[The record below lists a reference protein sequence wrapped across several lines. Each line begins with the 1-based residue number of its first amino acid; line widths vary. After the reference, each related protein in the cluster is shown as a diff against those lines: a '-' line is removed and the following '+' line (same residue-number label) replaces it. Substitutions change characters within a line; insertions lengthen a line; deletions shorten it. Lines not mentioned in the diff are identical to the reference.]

1 MWQGT
6 ESYIRHCFLN
16 YVFKWMKCSSRA
28 PYVQHE
34 RSNPSAHRR
43 GRGHSR
49 TPYKITNLLTWPE
62 SNRKRNR
69 FSSIYIWH
77 AIKTFT
83 GIFAESN
90 LFHAHS
96 LKFLISLLKLRDIFE
111 KSAGLVQYHY
121 PCSQSCL
128 ILESVRDAT
137 AQREISESGR
147 VIFSLPLKMKNQ
159 CAVQFG
165 SFIWLLLHPCFV
177 HLTEVEH
184 FSLQKP

>member
-6 ESYIRHCFLN
+6 ESYIRHCFQN

-34 RSNPSAHRR
+34 RSNPSVHRR

-49 TPYKITNLLTWPE
+49 IPYKITNLLTWPE

-69 FSSIYIWH
+69 FLSIYIWH

-96 LKFLISLLKLRDIFE
+96 LKFLICLLKLRDIFE
-111 KSAGLVQYHY
+111 KSAGLVQYH
-121 PCSQSCL
+121 SHVLTDTLQSV
-128 ILESVRDAT
+128 SDTT
-137 AQREISESGR
+137 AQRQISESGR
-147 VIFSLPLKMKNQ
+147 VIFSLLLKIKNQ

-165 SFIWLLLHPCFV
+165 NFIWLLLHPYCICTGFC
-177 HLTEVEH
+177 
-184 FSLQKP
+184 LQ